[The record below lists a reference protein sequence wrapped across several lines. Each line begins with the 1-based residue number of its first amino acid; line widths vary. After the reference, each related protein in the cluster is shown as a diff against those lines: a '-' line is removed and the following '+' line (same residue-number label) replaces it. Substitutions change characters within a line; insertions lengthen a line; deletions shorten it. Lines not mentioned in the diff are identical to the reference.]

1 MVRPAKD
8 GVREGN
14 CKTTYKGRLWC
25 YIEEIDGNVY
35 CKDATKSRKWVATYD
50 KIYFLFFLQLLQTL
64 KNQNIL
70 SSSYSGTYWS
80 YDACFTPARTDQ
92 ACIIDFGQLYL
103 LTRLHILLVQFDI
116 FLTQLYISV
125 AHTDYFIL
133 NQPALPTCS
142 RRGKNEVR
150 YVLRIG
156 PEGGRV
162 FFIIL
167 YQSYEHFKYQTNRGR
182 WNLFLICLQFLFLYL
197 E

>member
-1 MVRPAKD
+1 MATSIV
-8 GVREGN
+8 
-14 CKTTYKGRLWC
+14 KTPQKVESESPPMTRFFSYFVYNYYKLW
-25 YIEEIDGNVY
+25 
-35 CKDATKSRKWVATYD
+35 
-50 KIYFLFFLQLLQTL
+50 
-64 KNQNIL
+64 NIL

-156 PEGGRV
+156 TEGGRV

>member
-1 MVRPAKD
+1 MATSIVKTPQKVESESPPMIKFTSNFVYNYYKLWNIKTSYLPATV
-8 GVREGN
+8 GRTGL
-14 CKTTYKGRLWC
+14 TTLASRQPGPTRRVLLILDN
-25 YIEEIDGNVY
+25 YIFWHDYISCRYNLI
-35 CKDATKSRKWVATYD
+35 SFW
-50 KIYFLFFLQLLQTL
+50 
-64 KNQNIL
+64 
-70 SSSYSGTYWS
+70 
-80 YDACFTPARTDQ
+80 
-92 ACIIDFGQLYL
+92 
-103 LTRLHILLVQFDI
+103 
-116 FLTQLYISV
+116 QLYISV